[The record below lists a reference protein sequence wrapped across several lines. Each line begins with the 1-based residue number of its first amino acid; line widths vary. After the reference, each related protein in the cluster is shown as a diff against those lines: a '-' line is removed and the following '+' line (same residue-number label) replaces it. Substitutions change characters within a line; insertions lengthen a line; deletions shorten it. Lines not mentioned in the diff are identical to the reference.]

1 MSQLHPFITNE
12 LSKSDMIANYEKQR
26 SELITTH
33 KQVLYPSSVYPLYFH
48 PPWFTNLI
56 YTFPVLQMDR
66 LFEAVQLQKKY
77 YTEKIETHL
86 KEIADLKLLILNMNN
101 LHPLC
106 TESGKKKKQ

>member
-1 MSQLHPFITNE
+1 
-12 LSKSDMIANYEKQR
+12 
-26 SELITTH
+26 
-33 KQVLYPSSVYPLYFH
+33 
-48 PPWFTNLI
+48 
-56 YTFPVLQMDR
+56 MDR

-106 TESGKKKKQ
+106 TESGKKNNKE